1 MNYIELLAHPLGAA
15 LQLLA
20 VIWAL
25 RLIPLTGRA
34 KAWLVFSVAFTL
46 MGVRRILELLEHN
59 NIIPSGIASDNL
71 NDLIALITSILVVLG
86 IYLIRGIF
94 EERQQAQQ
102 KLQQQL
108 DELLRFQKLTVGRE
122 LRMKELVEE
131 NAELRN
137 QIAAA
142 QPDRTKS

>member
-1 MNYIELLAHPLGAA
+1 MLIGSLTIA

-20 VIWAL
+20 IIMAL
-25 RLIPLTGRA
+25 RLIPLTDRA
-34 KAWLVFSVAFTL
+34 KAWLVFSAAFAL
-46 MGVRRILELLEHN
+46 MGVRRIIELLEHN
-59 NIIPSGIASDNL
+59 NIITGGIVFNNL
-71 NDLIALITSILVVLG
+71 NGLIALAISILIVLG

-94 EERQQAQQ
+94 EERQQALQ

-122 LRMKELVEE
+122 LHMKELAEE
-131 NAELRN
+131 NAALRN

-142 QPDRTKS
+142 QPDEAKS